1 MQIEYILDENKRVFL
16 FSKNEIVQFEI
27 MNKSLGT
34 NSSTL
39 SGILRPAID
48 YDISFTNAI

>member
-1 MQIEYILDENKRVFL
+1 MQIDHILDENQPLLL

-27 MNKSLGT
+27 MNESLGT

-39 SGILRPAID
+39 PGILRPAID
-48 YDISFTNAI
+48 YDISFTKAI